1 MLFVFRGIRFLQVAL
16 AVFTLTMGVSC
27 VVFLNQYADQKAALS
42 IVVAIVFGGLA
53 LWGFATTLR
62 MPTSFIA
69 VSDERTRIRF
79 AGFID
84 TVIANSDVT
93 GVRVTNHPWY
103 AGIGVRSN
111 MRGLVAL
118 VGAWGP
124 AAEIDLRRPVRVW
137 LVPKLIP
144 LRAQTLRVSVR
155 NPQKLVER
163 FGPGPASTRPLA
175 ASTSPRTGKKKKR

>member
-16 AVFTLTMGVSC
+16 AIFTLTMGVSC
-27 VVFLNQYADQKAALS
+27 VLFLNQYADQKAALS
-42 IVVAIVFGGLA
+42 MVVAIIFGGLA

-69 VSDERTRIRF
+69 VSEERTRIRF

-84 TVIANSDVT
+84 TVIANSDVV
-93 GVRVTNHPWY
+93 GVRVAKHPWY

-118 VGAWGP
+118 IGAWGP

-144 LRAQTLRVSVR
+144 LRARTLRVSIR

-163 FGPGPASTRPLA
+163 FGPGPATTKPLA
-175 ASTSPRTGKKKKR
+175 ANTSRARAKKKR